1 MMNLTSLER
10 VLNIKLK
17 EYKEYIAAHQYYV
30 IGVFIF
36 LPMIVS
42 KIAILIGVTNIGFV
56 SPWEIS
62 YRTAFGGAEGYTLT
76 MVMYWV
82 MSPLAFLWL
91 YSQANYP
98 GMSLRKAI
106 ILLPAAWFLSII
118 CGGGMIENMSVDYL
132 TKASAYTVGRWF
144 SGQLFF
150 SLGESHFGFCMI
162 YVMLVF
168 MCVAIWY
175 CTLSLTLRLIFKRL

>member
-1 MMNLTSLER
+1 MVNLTSLER

-17 EYKEYIAAHQYYV
+17 EYKEYIAAHHYYV

-42 KIAILIGVTNIGFV
+42 KIAILIGVANIGFV

-82 MSPLAFLWL
+82 MSPLAFFVVTFTSELPRYVFEKSDYSASCSMVSVNYLW
-91 YSQANYP
+91 
-98 GMSLRKAI
+98 
-106 ILLPAAWFLSII
+106 
-118 CGGGMIENMSVDYL
+118 
-132 TKASAYTVGRWF
+132 RW
-144 SGQLFF
+144 
-150 SLGESHFGFCMI
+150 HD
-162 YVMLVF
+162 
-168 MCVAIWY
+168 
-175 CTLSLTLRLIFKRL
+175 

>member
-36 LPMIVS
+36 LPMIIS
-42 KIAILIGVTNIGFV
+42 KCAILIGVTNIGFV

-82 MSPLAFLWL
+82 MSPLAFLWA
-91 YSQANYP
+91 YSQENYK
-98 GMSLRKAI
+98 GMSFKKAI
-106 ILLPAAWFLSII
+106 ITIPMCWLILIGIGVVAFKGVSLSSLEHPVVSSERFLLFGKWH
-118 CGGGMIENMSVDYL
+118 V
-132 TKASAYTVGRWF
+132 
-144 SGQLFF
+144 
-150 SLGESHFGFCMI
+150 GFCLI
-162 YVMLVF
+162 YGGIIFSFFFTIYMVL
-168 MCVAIWY
+168 Y
-175 CTLSLTLRLIFKRL
+175 LTLRLILKILKWE

>member
-36 LPMIVS
+36 LPMIIS
-42 KIAILIGVTNIGFV
+42 KCAILIGVTNIGFV

-82 MSPLAFLWL
+82 MSPLVFLWV
-91 YSQANYP
+91 YSKANYKKVP
-98 GMSLRKAI
+98 LKKAI
-106 ILLPAAWFLSII
+106 VAIPVCWLLLIVFGLFVFEGVSASSLEHPVKSLEKIFL
-118 CGGGMIENMSVDYL
+118 Y
-132 TKASAYTVGRWF
+132 GRWYV
-144 SGQLFF
+144 
-150 SLGESHFGFCMI
+150 GFCLL
-162 YVMLVF
+162 YGGLVF
-168 MCVAIWY
+168 AFIFNFFT
-175 CTLSLTLRLIFKRL
+175 TLSLTLRLIFKRL

>member
-1 MMNLTSLER
+1 MVNLTSLER

-17 EYKEYIAAHQYYV
+17 EYKEYIAAHHYYV

-82 MSPLAFLWL
+82 MSPLVFLWA
-91 YSQANYP
+91 YSKANYKKVP
-98 GMSLRKAI
+98 LKKAI
-106 ILLPAAWFLSII
+106 VAIPVCWLLLIVFGVFVFEGVSASSLEHPVKSLEKIFL
-118 CGGGMIENMSVDYL
+118 Y
-132 TKASAYTVGRWF
+132 GRWYV
-144 SGQLFF
+144 
-150 SLGESHFGFCMI
+150 GFCLL
-162 YVMLVF
+162 YGGLVF
-168 MCVAIWY
+168 AFIFNFFA
-175 CTLSLTLRLIFKRL
+175 TLSLTLRLIFKRL